1 MLREEKE
8 GVEDEGRGGG
18 GWVFYS
24 QVGVP
29 HIGTY
34 EERLL
39 Q

>member
-8 GVEDEGRGGG
+8 GVEDEGRGV
-18 GWVFYS
+18 WFFYS

-29 HIGTY
+29 HVGTY